1 MFSIH
6 WFSICDKDDLLLKMS
21 CGVKKRKKKKF
32 CFTHQNTMCVYPW
45 GLINMSN
52 AFPSSKKNICKAIFE
67 SILKPAL
74 FTSMFNASSLLPCLC
89 CGISSYLGM
98 LLLTVV
104 QRNSVKPLAGIYIA
118 SSRCMSACIRVLLRV
133 YMPHKT
139 GTHGIKKCYIK
150 LLVVKNFT
158 WYP

>member
-1 MFSIH
+1 MQF
-6 WFSICDKDDLLLKMS
+6 KKK
-21 CGVKKRKKKKF
+21 KKRKVLFYSPK
-32 CFTHQNTMCVYPW
+32 HNVCVSLRPDKHVKCISF
-45 GLINMSN
+45 L
-52 AFPSSKKNICKAIFE
+52 KKNICKAIFE

-158 WYP
+158 WIPLNSNWFPATSDMSKKIFTVQ